1 MRRTAANRT
10 PVTYT
15 TEKKRINTSSGRNPS
30 QPNLD
35 WYEKEPTELYE
46 CAFARVRSIK
56 NQQLTRRYELFTYQ
70 QAYTSRYGPAQS
82 ANLFSPGQRN
92 PSAGLYHVS
101 TNVIKSCVDSAVA
114 RIAKSK
120 PRAFVLPKRGNYRLK
135 KACRNR
141 TKFLDGAMQSAGVY
155 ANGEEVF
162 RDACVYG
169 DGSLLVYTEAGA
181 IKSKVVKVD
190 ELWIEMVDGMKN
202 DPTEMHYTEP
212 VPKKKL
218 LKRYPKFKKE
228 IEEARAAWRG
238 DTNYLAQSDMVEV
251 CHSWKLPTEDGAG
264 DGVHSI
270 TICTAT
276 LEKNEW
282 KHTYFPVVRF
292 SWSTPTYGPFGDG
305 IAKDLFGMQRTI
317 LDILRGVVKSIRMF
331 AVPRIWVD
339 KMASVA
345 TQTVSNEI
353 SVNTYSGQPPKFD
366 TPPAASPDIYQF
378 IQWCIDWCYKQVGL
392 SQLSAQ
398 SEKPAGLNSG
408 VAMRTY
414 QDVETQRFAVVGQR
428 WERWYL
434 QVARVMLDM
443 AEDLYKTNKG
453 KLSVTVPGRGFIE
466 KIDWKDAILS
476 RDQYDVQVWA
486 TSILPET
493 PEGKLQA
500 IEEYIQS
507 GMMPRDLAIGQLNNP
522 ILNDWVAQE
531 TAAREH
537 IEMCLSNIEEGKKY
551 IAPDAIGNVDLAVQL
566 SQAAVLN
573 AENDN
578 LEPEK
583 IDTMVRWMT
592 RALELQAAKRAAMQP
607 PPGPP
612 GPGGAPPGGGSPTV
626 GRGAKPPV
634 AEMAPQNGA
643 PVNLP
648 QAA

>member
-1 MRRTAANRT
+1 M
-10 PVTYT
+10 
-15 TEKKRINTSSGRNPS
+15 
-30 QPNLD
+30 
-35 WYEKEPTELYE
+35 
-46 CAFARVRSIK
+46 
-56 NQQLTRRYELFTYQ
+56 
-70 QAYTSRYGPAQS
+70 
-82 ANLFSPGQRN
+82 
-92 PSAGLYHVS
+92 
-101 TNVIKSCVDSAVA
+101 A

-120 PRAFVLPKRGNYRLK
+120 PRAFVLPKRGDYRLK
-135 KACRNR
+135 KKCRNL
-141 TKFLDGAMQSAGVY
+141 TKFLDGAMQSANVY
-155 ANGEEVF
+155 ANGEDVF

-169 DGSLLVYTEAGA
+169 DGQLLIYTEAGQ

-190 ELWIEMVDGMKN
+190 ELWIELVDGMK
-202 DPTEMHYTEP
+202 DEPTEMHWVEA
-212 VPKKKL
+212 VPKRKL
-218 LKRYPKFKKE
+218 LKAYPKFKKE

-238 DTNYLAQSDMVEV
+238 DMNYMAQSDMVEV
-251 CHSWKLPTEDGAG
+251 VHSWKLPTEHGAG
-264 DGVHSI
+264 DGVYACSV
-270 TICTAT
+270 CTAT
-276 LEKNEW
+276 LEKSEW
-282 KHTYFPVVRF
+282 KHSYFPIVRF
-292 SWSTPTYGPFGDG
+292 HWCPPTYGPFGDG

-331 AVPRIWVD
+331 AVPRVWVE

-345 TQTVSNEI
+345 TQTISNEV

-378 IQWCIDWCYKQVGL
+378 VQWCIDWCYKQVGL
-392 SQLSAQ
+392 SQLTAQ

-428 WERWYL
+428 WERWYM
-434 QVARVMLDM
+434 QVARVMLDL
-443 AEDLYKTNKG
+443 AGDLYKETKG
-453 KLSVTVPGRGFIE
+453 KLSVMVPGRGFIE
-466 KIDWKDAILS
+466 KIDWKDANLAP
-476 RDQYDVQVWA
+476 DLYDVQVWA
-486 TSILPET
+486 TSLLPET

-537 IEMCLSNIEEGKKY
+537 IEMCLSNIEDGKKY
-551 IAPDAIGNVDLAVQL
+551 IAPDVIGNIDLAVQL

-583 IDTMVRWMT
+583 VDELVRWMT
-592 RALELQAAKRAAMQP
+592 QALAIQAQRQMQQQP

-612 GPGGAPPGGGSPTV
+612 GAPPGGGTPV
-626 GRGAKPPV
+626 GRGAKPPI